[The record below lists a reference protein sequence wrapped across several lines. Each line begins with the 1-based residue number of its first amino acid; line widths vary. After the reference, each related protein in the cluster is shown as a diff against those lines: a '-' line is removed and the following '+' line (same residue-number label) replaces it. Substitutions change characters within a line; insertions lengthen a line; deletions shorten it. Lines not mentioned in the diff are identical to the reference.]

1 MTAMTYADASFL
13 VSLCLG
19 DSNSTAAVAFVKS
32 RHQPLA
38 LTVLQRHELRNAIR
52 LAVFRTR
59 NTPSPVTD
67 ADAHAAL
74 ARMDANIA
82 SGSFV
87 EHPLPWSEAMVE
99 AERLGGAHTM
109 TLGVRGMDLLNVAA
123 AVATKSRVFVTFDSR
138 QRAIAQ
144 AAGLKVLP

>member
-1 MTAMTYADASFL
+1 MIAMTYADASFL

-19 DSNSTAAVAFVKS
+19 DSNSAAAVAFVKS
-32 RHQPLA
+32 HRQPLA

-59 NTPSPVTD
+59 NTLSPVTD

-74 ARMDANIA
+74 DRMDVNIA

-87 EHPLPWSEAMVE
+87 EHPLPWSEAMAE

-138 QRAIAQ
+138 QRAIAR

>member
-1 MTAMTYADASFL
+1 MTYADASFL
-13 VSLCLG
+13 ASLCLS
-19 DSNSTAAVAFVKS
+19 DSNSAAAVAFVKS
-32 RHQPLA
+32 RRQPLA

-59 NTPSPVTD
+59 NTSSPVTE

-74 ARMDANIA
+74 ARMDTNIA

-87 EHPLPWSEAMVE
+87 EHPLPWSEAMAE
-99 AERLGGAHTM
+99 AERLGSAHTM
-109 TLGVRGMDLLNVAA
+109 TLGIRGMDLLNVAA
-123 AVATKSRVFVTFDSR
+123 AVVTKSRIFVTFDSR

-144 AAGLKVLP
+144 AAGLKVFP